1 MSMTANGYL
10 GPFLHFIL
18 LLAAIYP
25 NNVNGIR
32 FGQKRLLL
40 SNKLYPRTLIRTRKA
55 LAMNASK
62 DSLLL
67 PSNLLTKI
75 QDLTP
80 LAKDHYYNNNNNEW
94 NDLELPAPPPFPK
107 NFHFLN
113 PFDNQEGNLLPD
125 IYNTGG
131 SLHSQPQSNHDCGGF
146 LKSRNGIIQT
156 PNFPNIF
163 NTPIDC
169 LWIIDGSEFM
179 PHPGQNITIT
189 VHLTQLYVLGG
200 LTFTEYMYYS
210 DDYRVPAQRFYALTE
225 DDVTQLSSLL
235 FNSQYLE
242 IRFRLNSLDGTHL
255 RALDHLLDVYG
266 FNITYE
272 INEPPK
278 NYYCNVLQ
286 CRLLGHCFAKKDF
299 R

>member
-1 MSMTANGYL
+1 MTTNGSL

-18 LLAAIYP
+18 LLAIIYP
-25 NNVNGIR
+25 SDVIPFR
-32 FGQKRLLL
+32 IHFGQKRLP
-40 SNKLYPRTLIRTRKA
+40 SSKPYPRTLIRTRKA
-55 LAMNASK
+55 LTMNASA
-62 DSLLL
+62 DSVLL
-67 PSNLLTKI
+67 SRI
-75 QDLTP
+75 QDLAP
-80 LAKDHYYNNNNNEW
+80 LAEDHRYKNNEW
-94 NDLELPAPPPFPK
+94 NGLELPPPPPFPK
-107 NFHFLN
+107 DFTFVN
-113 PFDNQEGNLLPD
+113 PFSNRGEHLLPD
-125 IYNTGG
+125 GQNTRG
-131 SLHSQPQSNHDCGGF
+131 SVLVRPLSAHECGGV
-146 LKSRNGIIQT
+146 LKSRHGIIQT
-156 PNFPNIF
+156 PNFPNVF
-163 NTPIDC
+163 TTPIDC
-169 LWIIDGSEFM
+169 LWIIDSSEFM
-179 PHPGQNITIT
+179 PHPGQNVTIT

-242 IRFRLNSLDGTHL
+242 IRFRLTSLDGTHL

-286 CRLLGHCFAKKDF
+286 CRLLGHCFAKNDF